1 MEIIRRIPQMKSLA
15 RKLRAEGKKIGFV
28 PTMGA
33 LHTGHLSLMQRARQ
47 SSDIVVVSIF
57 VNPIQFGA
65 NEDFDKYPRDLATD
79 AELCA
84 TRGVDYIFAPM
95 IDEVYTED
103 FVTYVVVEGLSD
115 KLCGASREGHFRGVT
130 TIVTKLLNIIHPHF
144 AFFGRKDAQQAI
156 VIKRMVK
163 DLSKD
168 SEIIVCPIVRD
179 EDGLALS
186 SRNEYLSDDE
196 RKAATVL
203 YRALEKA
210 QVLYGTGL
218 RDSASILQAMES
230 ILAAEPMARVDYIAI
245 VDTKDLEPIDELP
258 EDQPVLIAL
267 AVFIG
272 KTRLIDNI
280 VLNGEI

>member
-15 RKLRAEGKKIGFV
+15 RKLRAEGKKVGLV

-33 LHTGHLSLMQRARQ
+33 LHAGHLSLMQRARQ
-47 SSDIVVVSIF
+47 MSDVVVVSIF

-65 NEDFDKYPRDLATD
+65 NEDFDRYPRDLARD

-95 IDEVYTED
+95 IDEVYPED

-130 TIVTKLLNIIHPHF
+130 TVVTKLLNIAQPHF

-156 VIKRMVK
+156 IIKRMVR

-168 SEIIVCPIVRD
+168 TEIVVAPIVRD

-186 SRNEYLSDDE
+186 SRNAYLSPEE
-196 RKAATVL
+196 RQAATVL
-203 YRALEKA
+203 YRSLEKA
-210 QVLYGTGL
+210 QVLYGSGEREAERL
-218 RDSASILQAMES
+218 
-230 ILAAEPMARVDYIAI
+230 LAAMHAILDAEPLARVDYIAI
-245 VDTKDLEPIDELP
+245 VDTKDLEPVEVLQD
-258 EDQPVLIAL
+258 DQAVLIAL

-272 KTRLIDNI
+272 KARLIDNI